1 MQGCIVLGQRPIFT
15 LYHHNEF
22 IIYPLKPL
30 KKIKAAIRR
39 KGADALLVTQPENRR
54 YLSGYTATDLSI
66 AESSGALLVPG
77 RGSPLLLTD
86 SRYHLQAEKEAT
98 GFEVVL
104 VRSSLLGALKK
115 VLPQLGVRRLLFESH
130 YLLHATAL
138 KLMDLGQKQ
147 NIEMFPASGLVEKLR
162 TVKSPEEIDWIRQAV
177 GLNELVFQE
186 TYQNLIPG
194 KTEREVAIA
203 IESAM
208 MLKGAECPAFPTIVA
223 AGPNAA
229 VPHAVPTDRAIK
241 KGETVIIDMGLKLN
255 GYCSDMTRTVVLGKP
270 DSRIKETIRLVRKAQ
285 QAALK
290 TIKAGI
296 TAREADR
303 AARKIIA
310 DAGFG
315 NCFGHGLGHGVGLA
329 VHEPPSLNR
338 IRRNKLRPGMVV
350 TVEPGIYLPGW
361 GGVRL
366 ENMVVVEEGGCTVL
380 NQDTTFLDL

>member
-1 MQGCIVLGQRPIFT
+1 V
-15 LYHHNEF
+15 
-22 IIYPLKPL
+22 KPL
-30 KKIKAAIRR
+30 EKIKAAIRR

-54 YLSGYTATDLSI
+54 YLSNYTATDLSI
-66 AESSGALLVPG
+66 AESSGVLLVPG
-77 RGSPLLLTD
+77 RGTPLLLTD

-115 VLPQLGVRRLLFESH
+115 MLPQLSIRRLPQLSIRRMLFESN
-130 YLLHATAL
+130 YLLHATAV

-147 NIEMFPASGLVEKLR
+147 NIDMIAVGGMVEKLR
-162 TVKSPEEIDWIRQAV
+162 TVKSAEEIEKIQKAV

-186 TYQNLIPG
+186 TYKSLTPG
-194 KTEREVAIA
+194 QTEREVAIA

-208 MLKGAECPAFPTIVA
+208 MLKGAEGPAFPTIVA

-229 VPHAVPTDRAIK
+229 LPHAIPTDRAIK
-241 KGETVIIDMGLKLN
+241 EGETVIIDMGLKLN

-270 DSRIKETIRLVRKAQ
+270 DKRTKETIRLVRQAQ
-285 QAALK
+285 RAALQ
-290 TIKAGI
+290 TITAGI
-296 TAREADR
+296 MVKEADW
-303 AARKIIA
+303 AARKIIT
-310 DAGFG
+310 DAGLG
-315 NCFGHGLGHGVGLA
+315 KNFGHGLGHGVGLA

-338 IRRNKLRPGMVV
+338 TRRNKLQPGMVV
-350 TVEPGIYLPGW
+350 TVEPGVYLPGW

-366 ENMVVVEEGGCTVL
+366 ENMVVVEKRGCVVL